1 LGITYFK
8 SLSAAGFSAT
18 AISYGPGRVGFGL
31 FVPEFSTTFSM
42 SATAVGL
49 VSSLGF
55 SGFLI
60 ALLIAQALLERRG
73 PEAPVLCGLG
83 AATIGIGI
91 VTVAP
96 NVPVLAI
103 GVFFA
108 AASAG
113 FAWTPFNDAVHR
125 KIRDVDRPTALSEIS
140 TGTSLGIAGAG
151 LAAMTMVYTGVTW
164 RSCWAFFMLASAAAF
179 VANWRA
185 LRQVEKAP
193 DVTATHRWRSLWA
206 ASAVPLF
213 ALAFVYGTTS
223 AIFISFA
230 AKHMSQRGGVP
241 GIDVAATPALV
252 FICLGVFGLLGLL
265 AGRLRQGLGLVWL
278 LRLVLL
284 AGVGSVLLVAAAP
297 NTWVGLVGASG
308 LQGVHIMVTSAIL
321 AFWSERL
328 FPGLP
333 ARSFTA
339 ALLASAVGS
348 VLGPAVA
355 GALYDTHGA
364 EVMFVATAALPAI
377 LLTVLRDRHIQETP
391 A

>member
-1 LGITYFK
+1 MQKEGRAITYLR
-8 SLSAAGFSAT
+8 SLSAAGFAAT
-18 AISYGPGRVGFGL
+18 AISFGPARMGFAL
-31 FVPEFSTTFSM
+31 FVPEFRSAFAMSTSD
-42 SATAVGL
+42 VGF

-55 SGFLI
+55 LGFFI
-60 ALLIAQALLERRG
+60 GLLAAQGLLDRLG
-73 PEAPVLCGLG
+73 PK
-83 AATIGIGI
+83 
-91 VTVAP
+91 
-96 NVPVLAI
+96 VPVLSGLAAATSGMATVALAPSLTVLAL
-103 GVFFA
+103 GVFLA

-213 ALAFVYGTTS
+213 VLAFVYGTTS

-241 GIDVAATPALV
+241 GLPASATPGLV

-308 LQGVHIMVTSAIL
+308 LQC
-321 AFWSERL
+321 
-328 FPGLP
+328 
-333 ARSFTA
+333 
-339 ALLASAVGS
+339 
-348 VLGPAVA
+348 
-355 GALYDTHGA
+355 
-364 EVMFVATAALPAI
+364 
-377 LLTVLRDRHIQETP
+377 
-391 A
+391 